1 MAARGR
7 ATTERSRQLPGPRAA
22 SKKPEDA
29 SHPSHKKREVRA
41 DLQKSLSAGLLH
53 DPAALQPVGRPSL
66 AVRRRE
72 EFGGDP
78 SLRRVHAN
86 THSPLAG
93 HIA

>member
-7 ATTERSRQLPGPRAA
+7 ATTERSRQLPEPRAA

-29 SHPSHKKREVRA
+29 SHPSYKKREVRA
-41 DLQKSLSAGLLH
+41 ELQKALSAGLLH
-53 DPAALQPVGRPSL
+53 DQTALGPVGRSSI

-78 SLRRVHAN
+78 SLSRAHAN